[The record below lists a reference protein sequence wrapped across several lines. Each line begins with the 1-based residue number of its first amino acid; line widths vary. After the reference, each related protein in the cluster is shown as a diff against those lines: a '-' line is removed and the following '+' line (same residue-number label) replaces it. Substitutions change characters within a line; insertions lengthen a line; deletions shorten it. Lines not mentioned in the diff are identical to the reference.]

1 MPDLV
6 GVKVGEDV
14 GVYDGVR
21 VAVVDGLG
29 VAVRVIVDEADGDAL
44 AIGVGLLNEE

>member
-6 GVKVGEDV
+6 GVQVGGLVD
-14 GVYDGVR
+14 VYDGVR
-21 VAVVDGLG
+21 VPVVDGLG

-44 AIGVGLLNEE
+44 GIGVGLLNEE